1 MVNSLPALY
10 SMLGHHAFVSGG
22 TAWQMIR
29 WDRVMRSVKS
39 LQNRI
44 VKATQAGK
52 WRKVNALQRI
62 LSRSYAAK
70 LLAVRRVTEN
80 SGQRTAGIDGQRW
93 NTPQAKFE
101 AIAQLQN
108 RAYRAKP
115 VRRIY
120 IPKPNGKKRPL
131 GIPTMGDRAMQAL
144 HLLTL
149 DPISETLADANSY
162 GFRPYRCCADAIARC
177 FDMLAKKDAPQWIL
191 EGDIK
196 GCFDNISHQWMQEN
210 IPLSQKVLGQW
221 LKAGYFEKQTFF
233 PSEAGTPQ
241 GAIISPCLAN
251 MVLDGLQQVIDQASG
266 VKYWGRQE
274 PKRRINPHHVHLIRY
289 ADDCAPRMRRG
300 RSP

>member
-93 NTPQAKFE
+93 NTPQAIEDSKVY
-101 AIAQLQN
+101 AQSVS
-108 RAYRAKP
+108 R
-115 VRRIY
+115 
-120 IPKPNGKKRPL
+120 
-131 GIPTMGDRAMQAL
+131 
-144 HLLTL
+144 
-149 DPISETLADANSY
+149 E
-162 GFRPYRCCADAIARC
+162 
-177 FDMLAKKDAPQWIL
+177 
-191 EGDIK
+191 
-196 GCFDNISHQWMQEN
+196 
-210 IPLSQKVLGQW
+210 
-221 LKAGYFEKQTFF
+221 
-233 PSEAGTPQ
+233 
-241 GAIISPCLAN
+241 
-251 MVLDGLQQVIDQASG
+251 
-266 VKYWGRQE
+266 
-274 PKRRINPHHVHLIRY
+274 
-289 ADDCAPRMRRG
+289 
-300 RSP
+300 